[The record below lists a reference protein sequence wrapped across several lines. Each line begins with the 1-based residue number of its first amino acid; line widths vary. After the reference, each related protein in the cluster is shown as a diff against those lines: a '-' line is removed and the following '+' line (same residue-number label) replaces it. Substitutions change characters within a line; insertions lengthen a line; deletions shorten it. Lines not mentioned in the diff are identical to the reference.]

1 MCACTRPSRATTNS
15 SPPANSPRWSTSWCS
30 PCRAR
35 SKTARKPWPEGASM
49 RIRSILSGLFA
60 MALLACGAA
69 SAQGAKPLEFN
80 YGIPTADH
88 VTVFVAQ
95 DLGLYE
101 KVGLKPKFY
110 NFTSGAPLLA
120 GLKSESLD
128 VVTAGL
134 ALTFALG
141 QDIPLKFLFWE
152 ANNAAAEGLV
162 VDPKSGIKS
171 YRDIGKAKKIGAAVG
186 TCAQVSL
193 YLMAKKAGI
202 DYGKLNVVNIA
213 APLYRNSFLS
223 GSIDAGV
230 AWPPY
235 SMQLQAEGFPVASF
249 DEDYTPEGGVCP
261 GLTAARPDFLK
272 QHPEVGV
279 KLVEVEA
286 MAREALAKNPQLGV
300 DAFVKRLGVTPA
312 VAKAT
317 LDRECCGRVPSF
329 EAQVDPKSPYSM
341 VSKEGGLA
349 GKLQL
354 ASDVLHATHAI
365 SEPIPP
371 AKIQAAI
378 DPTYILEYLK
388 QTRK

>member
-1 MCACTRPSRATTNS
+1 MQL
-15 SPPANSPRWSTSWCS
+15 
-30 PCRAR
+30 
-35 SKTARKPWPEGASM
+35 RKFVSGA
-49 RIRSILSGLFA
+49 IGALLFA
-60 MALLACGAA
+60 CGLGGAQAA
-69 SAQGAKPLEFN
+69 APIEFN
-80 YGIPTADH
+80 YGIPNADH

-95 DLGLYE
+95 DLGLFE
-101 KVGLKPKFY
+101 KVGLKPKFFT
-110 NFTSGAPLLA
+110 FTSGAPLLA

-171 YRDIGKAKKIGAAVG
+171 YRDLGKAKKIGAAVG

-202 DYGKLNVVNIA
+202 EWSKLNVVNIP
-213 APLYRNSFLS
+213 APLFRNAFLS

-230 AWPPY
+230 AWPPF
-235 SMQLQAEGFPVASF
+235 SLQLQSEGYPVASF
-249 DEDYTPEGGVCP
+249 DEEYTPEGGVCP

-272 QHPEVGV
+272 KHPEVGV
-279 KLVEVEA
+279 KLVQVEA
-286 MAREALAKNPQLGV
+286 LAREALAKNPQLGV
-300 DAFVKRLGVTPA
+300 DAFVKRLGVTPE

-317 LDRECCGRVPSF
+317 LARECCGRVPSF
-329 EAQVDPKSPYSM
+329 EVQADPNSPYSLT
-341 VSKEGGLA
+341 SKEGGLA
-349 GKLQL
+349 GKLRL
-354 ASDVLHATHAI
+354 ASDVLHATKAI
-365 SEPIPP
+365 PEPVPL

-378 DPTYILEYLK
+378 DPSYVLEYLK
-388 QTRK
+388 QKQK